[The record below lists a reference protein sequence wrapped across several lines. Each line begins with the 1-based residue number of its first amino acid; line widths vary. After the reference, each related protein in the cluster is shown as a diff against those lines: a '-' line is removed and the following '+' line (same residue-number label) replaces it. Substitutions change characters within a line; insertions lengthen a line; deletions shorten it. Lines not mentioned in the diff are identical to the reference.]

1 MHTTGAHEISSK
13 SRYSITFALQTK
25 MNAILDEE
33 GGGGGG
39 GDIRGGDTNIGNMM
53 AAIMGQC
60 TVMEKEDIDP
70 DTAAFADQAADF
82 LKSFMAKFK
91 KRLGQLLSTG

>member
-1 MHTTGAHEISSK
+1 
-13 SRYSITFALQTK
+13 
-25 MNAILDEE
+25 MNTLLDED

-39 GDIRGGDTNIGNMM
+39 GGGGEDSGGCASSGNMM
-53 AAIMGQC
+53 AAIMEQS